1 MAGGAVKGDRVEIVI
16 DTGNGT
22 QTFEITAT
30 RAGRRVDIS
39 VSRGVVE
46 VSEVTRGGTSVRTGR
61 FMASRIIAMV
71 EHPAKEPEFGGAAE
85 QDPPARQRSG
95 RRGSGAAVEP
105 LGL

>member
-1 MAGGAVKGDRVEIVI
+1 VKGDRVEVVI

-22 QTFEITAT
+22 QTFEIEAT
-30 RAGRRVDIS
+30 KAGRRVDIS

-46 VSEVTRGGTSVRTGR
+46 VSEVTRGGSTVRTGR

-71 EHPAKEPEFGGAAE
+71 EHPAGEPEFGAATE
-85 QDPPARQRSG
+85 DGVARRTRIG
-95 RRGSGAAVEP
+95 RRTGDGGAEIEP